1 MFNAKG
7 FETQHSVFTCLGGCR
22 EFFLILAAIGV
33 GQVLIVEFGGEVF
46 RTEPLSAEEWLCI
59 IAGTSVVLWI
69 GEIIRGVKRL
79 TAKRIR

>member
-1 MFNAKG
+1 MNHYGALIR
-7 FETQHSVFTCLGGCR
+7 LG
-22 EFFLILAAIGV
+22 LPIIV
-33 GQVLIVEFGGEVF
+33 GQVLIVQYGGAVF